1 MGEEQ
6 GLGFLRKLA
15 LRNITPLGVMA
26 RPEYASPVSITKN
39 APHPNAAKLFVD
51 FLVSPEGQALY
62 RDADYMPIDA
72 TLPSKVS
79 ALRPDGVRFRSIWF
93 TPEHIENNAAKWTGI
108 YNDMFR

>member
-1 MGEEQ
+1 
-6 GLGFLRKLA
+6 
-15 LRNITPLGVMA
+15 MA
-26 RPEYASPVSITKN
+26 PKN
-39 APHPNAAKLFVD
+39 GPHPNAAKLFVD

-108 YNDMFR
+108 YNDIFR